1 MATYVPGVPQYLPAF
16 KPFTPDFKFLSNVL
30 DVKEQKYNTNYKA
43 LNDLY
48 GKVVYGDL
56 SRKDT
61 TAMRDQFAENLGPKL
76 QQISGMDLSMMQNA
90 EAAKS
95 IFKPFFEEDLI
106 VKDLV
111 TTKVFREEM
120 QGAQMLRNNPNKE
133 AREMYWQTGVQ
144 KMQYEM
150 EDFVNATEPDAMRMA
165 APKYTADADLHEMA
179 MAVLKESGL
188 ETGDISEF
196 SKDGMWKIT
205 RANGDLIS
213 REALQLVQ
221 KTLKDDPRVIDAYHA
236 KAFVESRQF
245 ADNGIKEGKY
255 QTVDEGQVAWAANK
269 ISDIELKIAKQTK
282 GLEKEQVVAE
292 NTATSWDVY
301 RSQKGLVKGSK
312 EAKLARESWS
322 IVNALK
328 LKINTNKE
336 ALSDSKSVD
345 VSNPEEVVPE
355 NKQKLLYRAY
365 GLMMN
370 LNMESDLQSAA
381 LTYSNIGK
389 KIDYEATELQKNK
402 YQESQINLRHRN
414 AIALNAQRGIENRKT
429 IKYKIDEEGKAAG
442 IVADAL
448 DFLNSSPSMD
458 DLNTTTAELDDN
470 NNLAK
475 DYDVMDVQN
484 DKFLKKDNIIID
496 SKISALLEAQKGM
509 EEAGKEDAFY
519 EIDGIGKGTLMEL
532 QKTMST
538 RMDEPEIRAA
548 IEAQYNKLEEAYTA
562 YDPEVETVAINAT
575 PEQLLNIRN
584 SFKEIKTAELGL
596 DAADSAVK
604 STLSKNLNKALETD
618 LSKAGEGNE
627 DWGTAFKAVA
637 DNDMPTLFYKDKKG
651 NTQMYTEK
659 EYLPVFSKWA
669 QSNKNKTNVRNTP
682 FDESGF
688 WKHDGNEININAA
701 GTAAKFGYGQNR
713 PSSKSTSRVNYFDEY
728 GVRDPNGGTYQ
739 TTSFG
744 DYDGAFV
751 YQKELADK
759 QAKGI
764 YDAMYKLTNYT
775 ATGALEAT
783 IGSTEKMFDTPD
795 LDQFMKGVDV
805 TNMTPGDVAKN
816 PTYTTIVDPFQLT
829 PDAVEMLKN
838 VHDITQINS
847 FETIT
852 YMDDVSFNKSQ
863 QGDTVQDDN
872 SEILNPGDEIDAK
885 NFTAA
890 DALLKDYFMQM
901 RRMQGPSPTK
911 SKYPTATIKYYP
923 AWTSDSDD
931 LTGGLAGYSITF
943 GEEYLEQYRKAGG
956 ILNDLTGSM
965 AGKTTVL
972 NVVIPASKDKN
983 TRKQGDFNFS
993 SIATQISSSSN
1004 GGYQEVVPLGGSMNI
1019 TQDHNGQYE
1028 IAYEVVQFDATTAG
1042 IGTGWAKTIQ
1052 RQLMTDHTGAPITSY
1067 DRRYLDYYTNQY
1079 TLALEEAAKVNN
1091 ADREAWKA
1099 GHPDMMISDP
1109 EYLYKF

>member
-1 MATYVPGVPQYLPAF
+1 MATYVPGVPQYLPTF

-30 DVKEQKYNTNYKA
+30 DVREQKYNTNYKA

-61 TAMRDQFAENLGPKL
+61 TAMRDQFAENLGPQL

-120 QGAQMLRNNPNKE
+120 QGAELLRNNPNQE

-150 EDFVNATEPDAMRMA
+150 EDFVNATEADAMRMA

-245 ADNGIKEGKY
+245 ADNGIKEGAY
-255 QTVDEGQVAWAANK
+255 QTVDEGQVAWAADK
-269 ISDIELKIAKQTK
+269 ISNIESKIAEQTK
-282 GLEKEQVVAE
+282 GLEKEQVVVQ
-292 NTATSWDVY
+292 NTATSWEVY
-301 RSQKGLVKGSK
+301 RSQHGLVKGSN

-322 IVNALK
+322 IVSALK
-328 LKINTNKE
+328 LKINSNKE
-336 ALSDSKSVD
+336 ALSGSKSID
-345 VSNPEEVVPE
+345 ASNPEELIPQ

-381 LTYSNIGK
+381 LIYSNIGK

-402 YQESQINLRHRN
+402 YQVSQINLRHRN
-414 AIALNAQRGIENRKT
+414 SLALNAQRGIENRKT
-429 IKYKIDEEGKAAG
+429 AKYKIDEEAKAAG
-442 IVADAL
+442 VVADAL
-448 DFLNSSPSMD
+448 DFLNGGPTMD
-458 DLNTTTAELDDN
+458 DLNTTTAELDDDG
-470 NNLAK
+470 NLAK
-475 DYDVMDVQN
+475 DYDVMDLQN
-484 DKFLKKDNIIID
+484 EKFLERDGQILDN
-496 SKISALLEAQKGM
+496 KVNTLLSALQGVKR
-509 EEAGKEDAFY
+509 AGAEDAFY
-519 EIDGIGKGTLMEL
+519 EIAGVGKGTLPEL
-532 QKTMST
+532 QKFMAENQ
-538 RMDEPEIRAA
+538 DKPEIRNA
-548 IEAQYNKLEEAYTA
+548 IEAEYTRLESLYKAPDAETA
-562 YDPEVETVAINAT
+562 ALADGQGSDIVSNPEELAKI
-575 PEQLLNIRN
+575 QDQFRQ
-584 SFKEIKTAELGL
+584 IKTAELGL

-604 STLSKNLNKALETD
+604 RTLSKNLDLALETD
-618 LSKAGEGNE
+618 LSKAGDYD
-627 DWGTAFKAVA
+627 DWGAVFKEAL
-637 DNDMPTLFYKDKKG
+637 NSGMPTIFYEDKNG
-651 NTQMYTEK
+651 NTHQYTEAQ
-659 EYLPVFSKWA
+659 YLPIYSKWA
-669 QSNKNKTNVRNTP
+669 QSSANNSSVKDTP
-682 FDESGF
+682 FDDSQYFKSDKKERTQ
-688 WKHDGNEININAA
+688 NENDEYS
-701 GTAAKFGYGQNR
+701 KLGYGQT
-713 PSSKSTSRVNYFDEY
+713 PTKISS
-728 GVRDPNGGTYQ
+728 GGIRKGGGREADRFSYSGDF
-739 TTSFG
+739 SFQQ
-744 DYDGAFV
+744 D
-751 YQKELADK
+751 LADD
-759 QAKGI
+759 QAASL
-764 YDAMYKLTNYT
+764 YNAMYKLTNYT
-775 ATGALEAT
+775 ATGALEGAV
-783 IGSTEKMFDTPD
+783 GSEAKMFNTPD

-805 TNMTPGDVAKN
+805 ANMSPGDVAKN

-829 PDAVEMLKN
+829 PFAVDMLKN

-847 FETIT
+847 FETVT
-852 YMDDVSFNKSQ
+852 YMDDVPFSESQ
-863 QGDTVQDDN
+863 RGDTYNN
-872 SEILNPGDEIDAK
+872 SNASMLNPDDEIDAG

-890 DALLKDYFMQM
+890 DALLKDYFMQL
-901 RRMQGPSPTK
+901 RRMQGPTPTK

-923 AWTSDSDD
+923 AWTSDPDD
-931 LTGGLAGYSITF
+931 LSGGKAGYTITF
-943 GEEYLEQYRKAGG
+943 GEDYLEQYRKAGG
-956 ILNDLTGSM
+956 ILDGLTGEM
-965 AGKTTVL
+965 GGKTAVL
-972 NVVIPASKDKN
+972 NIVIPSSKDKN
-983 TRKQGDFNFS
+983 TRKQGEMNFS
-993 SIATQISSSSN
+993 SIASQVSSSSN